1 MICYIDIEHER
12 ILQDP
17 EKRTT
22 HFVHHM
28 DVKLRLEE
36 ISGEACLMQHYSHVT
51 RQRLKEWGIRALLI
65 SGCAAAWSTSRGSTW
80 RRAG

>member
-17 EKRTT
+17 EERQGHLARRT
-22 HFVHHM
+22 

-36 ISGEACLMQHYSHVT
+36 ISGQACLVQRYSRVT
-51 RQRLKEWGIRALLI
+51 LTPQV
-65 SGCAAAWSTSRGSTW
+65 
-80 RRAG
+80 AGLGYPFGMCILSPL